1 MTDRPE
7 PGGHR
12 APVQRPVA
20 PIGELV
26 TTGAFWTLGFKF
38 SERFLGLVSTIIL
51 ARLLSPEHFGLVAM
65 AMTFVTM
72 IELFTTLG
80 FEQAL
85 IRDQEATRAE
95 YDTAW
100 TLNVALG
107 LIGGLAI
114 VALAQ
119 VTAAFFREPGLPP
132 YLFLLAVVPLLD
144 GLQNIG
150 IVDFRKHLQF
160 AKDFN
165 IQVVRKL
172 VAVIVTVVLALVWRD
187 AWALVIGI
195 VVGRVVG
202 LVMSYAMHPF
212 RPRMSLSG
220 GRELLRYSLWV
231 FINNL
236 LNFLRTQGANFVVG
250 RFAGGRSLGL
260 YNAAYEVS
268 NLPTSA
274 LVMPLNRAVMPG
286 FAKLA
291 HDPARIQRGF
301 LKVLAV
307 IAIAAI
313 PAGVGISCL
322 AHLIVPLMLG
332 QQWLEAIPATRWLAI
347 FGVTLALQMNV
358 QSLYNAIGRPQV
370 TAYVTAGLVAILL
383 PALVFMVQRNGI
395 VGAAQAYVITGLLVL
410 PANYALAIRVVGIR
424 AVQVLGELWRPLLA
438 SLVMVA
444 TLRWFPPAGPAGGG
458 GLHLLWSFVAS
469 AACGAGVYAFVIWLV
484 WRASGSPEG
493 GESFVL
499 ERWTALRN
507 RWRKS

>member
-7 PGGHR
+7 SGEKR
-12 APVQRPVA
+12 APVRRAPP

-26 TTGAFWTLGFKF
+26 AAGAFWTLGFKF
-38 SERFLGLVSTIIL
+38 VERFLGLVSTIIL

-65 AMTFVTM
+65 ATTFVTM

-80 FEQAL
+80 FEQTL

-107 LIGGLAI
+107 LAGGLAI
-114 VALAQ
+114 MALAQ
-119 VTAAFFREPGLPP
+119 TSAVFFQEPRLPP
-132 YLFLLAVVPLLD
+132 FLFLLATVPLLD

-150 IVDFRKHLQF
+150 VVDFRKHLQF
-160 AKDFN
+160 AKDFK

-172 VAVIVTVVLALVWRD
+172 VAVIVTVALALVWRN

-195 VVGRVVG
+195 VAGRVVG
-202 LVMSYAMHPF
+202 LVMSYVMHPF
-212 RPRMSLSG
+212 RPRLSLSG
-220 GRELLRYSLWV
+220 GRDLLRYSLWI

-250 RFAGGRSLGL
+250 RIAGSRPLGL
-260 YNAAYEVS
+260 YTAAYELS
-268 NLPTSA
+268 NLPTSQ

-291 HDPARIQRGF
+291 HDPPRMQRGF

-307 IAIAAI
+307 IAVAAI

-332 QQWLEAIPATRWLAI
+332 QQWLDAIPATRWLAI

-370 TAYVTAGLVAILL
+370 TAYVTAGLVVILL
-383 PALVFMVQRNGI
+383 PTLVFMVHRNGI
-395 VGAAQAYVITGLLVL
+395 LGAAQAYVITGLLVL

-424 AVQVLGELWRPLLA
+424 AADVLRELWRPLVA

-444 TLRWFPPAGPAGGG
+444 ALRWFPPAGPVGGG
-458 GLHLLWSFVAS
+458 GLHLLWKFIVS
-469 AACGAGVYAFVIWLV
+469 AAFGAGVYAAVVWLA
-484 WRASGSPEG
+484 WRAADSPEG

-499 ERWTALRN
+499 ERWTALRD
-507 RWRKS
+507 RWWKP